1 MCSQG
6 QNFSILA
13 HYSLALSIP
22 DHVLLQHFWSS
33 LSKESAVQLDIITR
47 GSLDHRTLAE
57 GEALLDHI
65 LENTLSIESL
75 RLEMNQAMRKYLWLR
90 LNQYL
95 PSRDPHLNWK
105 LWRNFSEYLGN
116 TLNQSTKPRSIWIS
130 TSLLSLNFDLLI
142 GYPFKKLPMGALM
155 KRLGKL
161 LTPRL

>member
-1 MCSQG
+1 
-6 QNFSILA
+6 
-13 HYSLALSIP
+13 
-22 DHVLLQHFWSS
+22 
-33 LSKESAVQLDIITR
+33 
-47 GSLDHRTLAE
+47 
-57 GEALLDHI
+57 
-65 LENTLSIESL
+65 
-75 RLEMNQAMRKYLWLR
+75 MNQAMRKYLRQR

-142 GYPFKKLPMGALM
+142 GYPLKKLPMGALM

-161 LTPRL
+161 LSPWL